1 MSVATARTKVWT
13 LRELHSLPDDGNK
26 YELVHGE
33 LFVTPAP
40 TPTHETILVR
50 LTEILRPFVAQHAL
64 GVIYHPRA
72 VVRFKGSEVEPDLMV
87 RRRPATRDLAWEDW
101 PIPIL
106 VVEVIS
112 PFTRRR
118 DREDKRRF
126 YLEAGVS
133 EYWVVDSE
141 SRSVA
146 VVRPEQPDR
155 TETEVVEWRP
165 AGVSATPSVS
175 LNELFG

>member
-1 MSVATARTKVWT
+1 MSMATARTKTWT

-40 TPTHETILVR
+40 APGHEVILAR
-50 LTEILRPFVAQHAL
+50 LTEILRPFVAANNL

-87 RRRPATRDLAWEDW
+87 RQPPTTSDLAWEDW

-106 VVEVIS
+106 VVEVVS
-112 PFTRRR
+112 PFTKRR
-118 DREDKRRF
+118 DRVQKRNF

-133 EYWVVDSE
+133 EYWIIDAE
-141 SRSVA
+141 DRSVA
-146 VVRPEQPDR
+146 VVRPEEGDR
-155 TETEVVEWRP
+155 LEREAVGWCPLGASE
-165 AGVSATPSVS
+165 ALSVDIGS
-175 LNELFG
+175 LFA